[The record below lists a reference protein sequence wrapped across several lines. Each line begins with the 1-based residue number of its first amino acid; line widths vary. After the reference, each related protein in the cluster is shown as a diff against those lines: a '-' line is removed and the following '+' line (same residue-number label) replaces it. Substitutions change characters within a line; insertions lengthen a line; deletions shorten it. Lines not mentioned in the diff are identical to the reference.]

1 VTAGRRRSSRR
12 KVWAHRAL
20 AAVWA
25 LLAIPGVLW
34 WAESILFVI
43 AASVYANVAS
53 ELAGAEAADDRLI
66 AARLDELAGRLDRIE
81 QLLRDG
87 GEK

>member
-1 VTAGRRRSSRR
+1 M
-12 KVWAHRAL
+12 WL
-20 AAVWA
+20 

-53 ELAGAEAADDRLI
+53 ELAGAEAADDR
-66 AARLDELAGRLDRIE
+66 DLAERLDRIE
-81 QLLRDG
+81 ALLKDHRCGAATD
-87 GEK
+87 